1 MKTAKP
7 KNAPKNSKSGLTA
20 ERFDELADSGVQDI
34 LGHLDLSSMRRFAPG
49 EERLDLT
56 PTKVNI
62 DFPRWMVE
70 GLDHAS
76 DRVGVPRQSLIKMWL
91 AERLQKT

>member
-1 MKTAKP
+1 MKKTKTRIP
-7 KNAPKNSKSGLTA
+7 NRNLTA
-20 ERFDELADSGVQDI
+20 EQFDAIVDSGADI
-34 LGHLDLSSMRRFAPG
+34 LDLLDLSTAQRFAAN

-70 GLDHAS
+70 SLDHAS

-91 AERLQKT
+91 AERLQKA